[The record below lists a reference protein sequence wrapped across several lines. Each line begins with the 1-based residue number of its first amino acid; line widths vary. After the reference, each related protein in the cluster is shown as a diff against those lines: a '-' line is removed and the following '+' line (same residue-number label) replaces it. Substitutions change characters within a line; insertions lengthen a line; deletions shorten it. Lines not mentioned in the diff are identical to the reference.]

1 MSSQFGNHAYEGPQ
15 DEWLDEQYKHEREQG
30 IYRSGYNSQI
40 DH

>member
-1 MSSQFGNHAYEGPQ
+1 MSSQFGNHAHESQQ
-15 DEWLDEQYKHEREQG
+15 DKWLDEQYRREREQG

>member
-1 MSSQFGNHAYEGPQ
+1 MSSQFGNHAYESPQ
-15 DEWLDEQYKHEREQG
+15 EKWLDEQYARERAQG

>member
-1 MSSQFGNHAYEGPQ
+1 MSSQSENHAYESQQ
-15 DEWLDEQYKHEREQG
+15 DKWLDDQYRREREQG

>member
-1 MSSQFGNHAYEGPQ
+1 MSQFGNHAYDSHQ
-15 DEWLDEQYKHEREQG
+15 DKWLEEQYARERSQG